1 MRLLVVED
9 DHSLAQ
15 GLRDGLTAER
25 FAVDCAANVATAREC
40 LELNS
45 YDLVL
50 LDLTLPD
57 ADGLTLMKLLRE
69 EESPVPILVITARGN
84 LADRVAG
91 LNAGADDYLLKPFA
105 FPELVAR
112 IQALLR
118 RSLPTVP
125 TVLRAGDLAL
135 DPVRFEVRR
144 AGIPLSLTVKE
155 FTLLEYLM
163 RHAGELVTRTMLLE
177 HCWDSTYEGVSNLID
192 VHMGRLRR
200 KLDAAGPAIL
210 QTVRGAG
217 YILGSR

>member
-1 MRLLVVED
+1 M
-9 DHSLAQ
+9 
-15 GLRDGLTAER
+15 
-25 FAVDCAANVATAREC
+25 AAAREC

-155 FTLLEYLM
+155 FTLLEYLI